1 MARVK
6 NYEEQVYAGVL
17 GKVIG
22 VYMGRPFEGWEKQSL
37 EKKWGFVDRYV
48 HEDLNV
54 PLIVSD
60 DDITGTFT
68 FIRALEDSGLYEKT
82 PDAFFGD
89 TWLNYLIEPKT
100 VLWWGGMGHS
110 TEHTA
115 FIRLKQGLTSPAS
128 GSIEQNGKIV
138 AEQIGA
144 QIFIDAFGMVAPGKP
159 ELAAELARKAAR
171 VSHDGE
177 AVHAAVVVAG
187 MVSAA
192 FVEKNMTK
200 LLDIGVGLIPE
211 DCLIAR
217 IHRDVRDWAKK
228 DKDWRK
234 TFDRI
239 DKTYGYHKYGGN
251 CHVVPN
257 HALMVMAWV
266 YAPDDFQQAQAI
278 VNTAGWDTDCNAAN
292 VGSVMGIKVGL
303 DRICETYDFRSPFA
317 DRVIMPTAEG
327 TRSMSDCAL
336 EAGYVARVGRKIMGY
351 KALAPAKG
359 GALHHFEMPGS
370 LHGWMAEDTHFET
383 RGHVRLSNV
392 KGESAKGMRCMSVHF
407 DTGPGSPTKIS
418 TPMLPPVDRKG
429 GYGIMGVSRLSS
441 GQTVTVRGCGGAAS
455 TGAQARLFV
464 RLFVPGDDVEAPVLY
479 ASPKKLA
486 AGKPFSIQWEI
497 PSTEGKPVLDL
508 GIELTSSVKTEG
520 SFLVDSVSLKGTPK
534 ISWPLE
540 TLMARDGNIAGW
552 ITDIDMCRGKFS
564 DEKEDV
570 VHYGKDMSR
579 GVVVTGNSDWT
590 DYSFQTRL
598 SVHLADKSGLMI
610 RYQGLQRYI
619 ALEKTAD
626 TLRLVERFYEDTVLD
641 EIKCRFKVDALHEL
655 KFEADGKKISAYLD
669 GKKVLEAEDKH
680 LGSGG
685 CGFFFENGNIGVRE
699 AKVFGVRD

>member
-1 MARVK
+1 MARGR

-22 VYMGRPFEGWEKQSL
+22 VYMGRPFEGWPKSRL
-37 EKKWGFVDRYV
+37 EEKWGFVDRYV
-48 HEDLNV
+48 HEEMNV
-54 PLIVSD
+54 PLVVPD

-68 FIRALEDSGLYEKT
+68 FLRALEDSGLYEKT
-82 PDAFFGD
+82 PDAFFGE

-100 VLWWGGMGHS
+100 ILWWGGMGHS

-115 FIRLKQGLTSPAS
+115 YIRLKQGLKSPES
-128 GSIEQNGKIV
+128 GSILQNGKVV

-192 FVEKNMTK
+192 FVEKNMNK

-211 DCLIAR
+211 NCLIAR
-217 IHRDVRDWAKK
+217 IHRDVRAWAKK
-228 DKDWRK
+228 DKEWRK
-234 TFDRI
+234 TFGRI
-239 DKTYGYHKYGGN
+239 DKKYGYHKYGGN

-266 YAPDDFQQAQAI
+266 YAPDDFQQSQAI

-327 TRSMSDCAL
+327 TRSMSDCSL
-336 EAGYVARVGRKIMGY
+336 EAGYIARVGRKIMGY
-351 KALAPAKG
+351 KEPPPVKG

-370 LHGWMAEDTHFET
+370 LHGWMAEDSDFET
-383 RGHVRLSNV
+383 RGQVVLSNV
-392 KGESAKGMRCMSVHF
+392 KGQSISGTRCMSVQF
-407 DTGPGSPTKIS
+407 KAGPGSPTRIS
-418 TPMLPPVDRKG
+418 TPMLPPVDRKRG
-429 GYGIMGVSRLSS
+429 GYGVMGTPRLSS
-441 GQTVTVRGCGGAAS
+441 GQTVTVRGLGGAGA
-455 TGAQARLFV
+455 TGASARLYV
-464 RLFVPGDDVEAPVLY
+464 RPFVPGDDVEHPILY
-479 ASPKKLA
+479 SSSKKLA

-497 PSTEGKPVLDL
+497 PSTDGKPVLDL
-508 GIELTSSVKTEG
+508 GLELTSSVKSEG
-520 SFLVDSVSLKGTPK
+520 SVLVDSVSIKGTPK
-534 ISWPLE
+534 VAWPLE
-540 TLMARDGNIAGW
+540 TLMAHNGSIAGW
-552 ITDIDMCRGKFS
+552 ITDIDMCRDKFS

-570 VHYGKDMSR
+570 VHYGKNMSR
-579 GVVVTGNSDWT
+579 GVVVTGNRDWK

-598 SVHLADKSGLMI
+598 SVHLADTSGIMI
-610 RYQGLQRYI
+610 RYQGIQRYI

-626 TLRLVERFYEDTVLD
+626 TLRLVERFYKDTVLD

-655 KFEADGKKISAYLD
+655 KLEAKGKKITAYLD
-669 GKKVLEAEDKH
+669 GEKVLECEDKH

-685 CGFFFENGNIGVRE
+685 CGFFFENGIIGIRD
-699 AKVFGVRD
+699 AKVF

>member
-1 MARVK
+1 MFA
-6 NYEEQVYAGVL
+6 
-17 GKVIG
+17 
-22 VYMGRPFEGWEKQSL
+22 
-37 EKKWGFVDRYV
+37 
-48 HEDLNV
+48 
-54 PLIVSD
+54 
-60 DDITGTFT
+60 T
-68 FIRALEDSGLYEKT
+68 
-82 PDAFFGD
+82 
-89 TWLNYLIEPKT
+89 
-100 VLWWGGMGHS
+100 
-110 TEHTA
+110 
-115 FIRLKQGLTSPAS
+115 
-128 GSIEQNGKIV
+128 
-138 AEQIGA
+138 
-144 QIFIDAFGMVAPGKP
+144 
-159 ELAAELARKAAR
+159 
-171 VSHDGE
+171 
-177 AVHAAVVVAG
+177 
-187 MVSAA
+187 
-192 FVEKNMTK
+192 
-200 LLDIGVGLIPE
+200 
-211 DCLIAR
+211 
-217 IHRDVRDWAKK
+217 WAKK

-239 DKTYGYHKYGGN
+239 DKTYGYHKYGGT